1 MATADSNG
9 DDASAEESMVIV
21 VDSAQL
27 ECSDEDLESVE
38 KPDDEPNDA
47 KEQPTRSEHVSASS
61 ATETSQDEST
71 EALNVKKK
79 PVNMD
84 SKAAKSG
91 DKKEVPLDSTESNV
105 KQERKEAPSS
115 STPDAASLYSPPL
128 TRKRGRAL
136 PTAWSRRNKLKD
148 YNTSDSDYESYDDD
162 AAETFL
168 STSANL
174 AYSWDTLG
182 LGQDLGSA
190 ALNRYMAHCS
200 NENSPQLTALQ
211 TLQIVNSLRLQTIMP
226 PESSALHRVIQRVSW
241 TFYMHCILCELY
253 IYSLYSR
260 FSSVISLFV
269 ESIGKPTI
277 LVWLA

>member
-61 ATETSQDEST
+61 ATETSQDETT

-84 SKAAKSG
+84 NKAAKSG

-105 KQERKEAPSS
+105 KQERKEAPST
-115 STPDAASLYSPPL
+115 TPDAASLYFPPL

-136 PTAWSRRNKLKD
+136 PTAWSRRNKIKD
-148 YNTSDSDYESYDDD
+148 ENTSGSDYESYDDD

-190 ALNRYMAHCS
+190 ALNRYMARCS
-200 NENSPQLTALQ
+200 NDNSPQLTALQ

-226 PESSALHRVIQRVSW
+226 PESSALHCIIQRVSS
-241 TFYMHCILCELY
+241 TFHIHCILY
-253 IYSLYSR
+253 I
-260 FSSVISLFV
+260 F
-269 ESIGKPTI
+269 I
-277 LVWLA
+277 LLVLTCFICNIYL